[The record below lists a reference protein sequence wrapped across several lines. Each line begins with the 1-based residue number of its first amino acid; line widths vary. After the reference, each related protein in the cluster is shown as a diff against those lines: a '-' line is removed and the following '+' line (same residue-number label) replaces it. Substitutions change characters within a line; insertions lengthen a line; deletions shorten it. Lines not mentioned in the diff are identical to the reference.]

1 VEVEEAALNTYLIK
15 RLLLMIPTLFGVS
28 FVVWLIT
35 SSAPE
40 PPIESQVPTGPE
52 GTAET
57 GEGGGMNEAV
67 KIFRAQYGLDKPA
80 ILNFYY
86 DIDPGEARR
95 TLEIAHEIDREYSL
109 KDRNRAREQLIKWG
123 YYAVPALVTVVAESD
138 GPLRD
143 MAMGWLDKQAQRVT
157 YLKPGGRVDPENAAR
172 NEEITRENA
181 MLRVIAWK
189 PDVPENRKAGG
200 AACYRAWL
208 DGARSDYPAGQ
219 PADEVRQ
226 ALDRGDADQLEA
238 WGPEAVAALVGL
250 VLADDLRQDRAAHW
264 LARCAQRP
272 LPDDAAQAEVIRLRN
287 AMARELAWKPGITDA
302 KRRGAREMVRF
313 WWEGAASRWDYSGAR
328 WLRVLFLET
337 QFVRYWS
344 NLLKLDFGNS
354 LVHKK
359 PVTELVF
366 ERLKYSL
373 SLALPALLLA
383 FLISV
388 PLGLLSATL
397 HGTWIEKGMAL
408 VVFALYSLPSFFV
421 GTLLVIYFARG
432 QPNAVVEWIPDGRF
446 EDVDAWEKTTLGR
459 FGNILWHIAAPLFCM
474 TYASLA
480 ALSRYSKVGL
490 LNVIR
495 SDYVRTARAKGL
507 SEFWVILKHAT
518 RNGIIPI
525 VTLLGT
531 SLPVVVGGSFIIE
544 TIFSIPGF
552 GLLMVESIRNNDFTV
567 IIGISLIV
575 AVLVMLGI
583 LLSDLLYAIVD
594 PRISFS

>member
-15 RLLLMIPTLFGVS
+15 RILLMIPTLFGVS

-80 ILNFYY
+80 ILNRYY
-86 DIDPGEARR
+86 DVDPADVRR
-95 TLEIAHEIDREYSL
+95 QVEIAHEIDQEHSL
-109 KDRNRAREQLIKWG
+109 RDRNRAREKLIKWG
-123 YYAVPALVTVVAESD
+123 YYAVPALVEVVANSD
-138 GPLRD
+138 GLLRD

-157 YLKPGGRVDPENAAR
+157 YLKPGGRVDEEDAAR
-172 NEEITRENA
+172 NDEITRENA
-181 MLRVIAWK
+181 MLRLIAWK
-189 PDVPENRKAGG
+189 PDAPEARRVAG
-200 AACYRAWL
+200 AACYQAWL
-208 DGARSDYPAGQ
+208 DGAKSEYPDGQ
-219 PADEVRQ
+219 PTEDVVRV
-226 ALDRGDADQLEA
+226 LDQGEAEQLEA
-238 WGPEAVAALVGL
+238 WGPQAVPALVEI
-250 VLADDLRQDRAAHW
+250 VFADALRRDRAAHW

-272 LPDDAAQAEVIRLRN
+272 SSDDAAQAEVIRVRN
-287 AMARELAWKPGITDA
+287 EIARELAWKPGITAA
-302 KRRGAREMVRF
+302 KRKGALEVVRF
-313 WWEGAASRWDYSGAR
+313 WWDGAASRWDYSGGK

-337 QFVRYWS
+337 QFARYWS
-344 NLLKLDFGNS
+344 NLFKLDLGNS
-354 LVHKK
+354 MVHKK
-359 PVTELVF
+359 PVTELVV

-373 SLALPALLLA
+373 SLALPSLLLA

-421 GTLLVIYFARG
+421 GTLLITYFARG
-432 QPNAVVEWIPDGRF
+432 QPNAVAEWIPDGRF
-446 EDVDAWEKTTLGR
+446 EDVDAWAGTTTNRL
-459 FGNILWHIAAPLFCM
+459 GNIAWHVVAPIFCM

-480 ALSRYSKVGL
+480 ALSRYSKTGL

-507 SEFWVILKHAT
+507 SEFRVILKHAA

-544 TIFSIPGF
+544 TIFTIPGF

-567 IIGISLIV
+567 IIGNTLII
-575 AVLVMLGI
+575 AILVMLGI

-594 PRISFS
+594 PRISLT